1 MLVKNVTIKTRT
13 REEVIMTV
21 KHIQSN
27 DVEAAASATDKLS
40 LIDFSAAWCA
50 PCKMLDPVLE
60 KVSGDLDDK
69 VSFYHLDVDESP
81 EASSKFGIRGV
92 PTMIVFHNGQEIDR
106 MVGFRDRNALQSQL
120 ENLADSKIKLV

>member
-1 MLVKNVTIKTRT
+1 MA
-13 REEVIMTV
+13 V
-21 KHIQSN
+21 KHISSN
-27 DVEAAASATDKLS
+27 DVVTAASATDKLA

-60 KVSGDLDDK
+60 KVADDLDEK

-92 PTMIVFHNGQEIDR
+92 PTMIVFHNGEEIDR
-106 MVGFRDRNALQSQL
+106 MVGFRDRSALQSQL
-120 ENLADSKIKLV
+120 ENLADSKLV